1 MLEFLLDVLGFG
13 LKLIL
18 LVVLLVLPVIILITV
33 AVKNKKGSGDKETAL
48 PQENLAFVD
57 LKTQEQQCQ
66 KLMAKQLKNANP
78 EQRLVKKEL
87 AAGLLPEQAKAKEA
101 EHKKKKSKQGRK
113 EQLQKKRE
121 ERQRF
126 VAELQQKRKAG
137 EFCPRNLFVV
147 DFKGSTKGSEFRQLR
162 LQIDAILSVATEQ
175 DEVVINLNSPGGLVN
190 SYGLCASQ
198 LQRLRDRNIFVTVTV
213 DEVAASG
220 GYLMACV
227 ANKIVAAP
235 FSYIGSIGVIAGI
248 PNFRR
253 VLNRFDVDYEQVTAG
268 KYKRTLSVFGE
279 NTPEGR
285 EKFKQELDAVHQR
298 FKSQVQRY
306 RPQLDMDKVAT
317 GEHWLAADALE
328 LGLVDEIAT
337 SDEYIHQRLQVTEN
351 SALKLKWKKQEKK
364 KNLLKLL
371 PFFSRL
377 LARDSANASDDGS
390 VVSGNAV
397 LGAGAVTAAVAA
409 ASAAASASLA
419 ADESESDDLSL
430 LQDAQEQ
437 LQTLEQNSFM
447 HLR

>member
-1 MLEFLLDVLGFG
+1 M
-13 LKLIL
+13 
-18 LVVLLVLPVIILITV
+18 
-33 AVKNKKGSGDKETAL
+33 
-48 PQENLAFVD
+48 
-57 LKTQEQQCQ
+57 
-66 KLMAKQLKNANP
+66 
-78 EQRLVKKEL
+78 
-87 AAGLLPEQAKAKEA
+87 
-101 EHKKKKSKQGRK
+101 
-113 EQLQKKRE
+113 
-121 ERQRF
+121 
-126 VAELQQKRKAG
+126 
-137 EFCPRNLFVV
+137 
-147 DFKGSTKGSEFRQLR
+147 
-162 LQIDAILSVATEQ
+162 
-175 DEVVINLNSPGGLVN
+175 
-190 SYGLCASQ
+190 
-198 LQRLRDRNIFVTVTV
+198 
-213 DEVAASG
+213 
-220 GYLMACV
+220 
-227 ANKIVAAP
+227 
-235 FSYIGSIGVIAGI
+235 
-248 PNFRR
+248 
-253 VLNRFDVDYEQVTAG
+253 LNRFDVDYEQVTAG

-285 EKFKQELDAVHQR
+285 EKFKQELEAVHQR